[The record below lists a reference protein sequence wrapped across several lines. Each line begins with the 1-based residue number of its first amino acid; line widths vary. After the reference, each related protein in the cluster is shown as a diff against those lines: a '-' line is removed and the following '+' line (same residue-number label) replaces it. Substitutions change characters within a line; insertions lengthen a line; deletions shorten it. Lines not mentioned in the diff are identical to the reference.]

1 MTRILAGD
9 VVLLVA
15 FLLLVLR
22 IVRPWPMKPIGPVL
36 RRHPVTF
43 LGRLRMMGR
52 QFLIV
57 VGAGTVLWAVGL
69 ASGWL
74 VLAIAL
80 CELAL
85 IVIPVHYD
93 ITAEGIR
100 LGRLPLRRWTEFAG
114 AVRQPWRV
122 RLQGLA
128 GNPPMSV
135 WLSGSRDDDEFVQY
149 LKRVMRGSHRSTLP
163 AD

>member
-1 MTRILAGD
+1 MSRVLVGD
-9 VVLLVA
+9 VLLITA

-22 IVRPWPMKPIGPVL
+22 IVRPWRIKPIGPVL
-36 RRHPVTF
+36 RRHPVTL

-57 VGAGTVLWAVGL
+57 VGVGLLLWAVGW
-69 ASGWL
+69 ANGWL
-74 VLAIAL
+74 VLGIAL
-80 CELAL
+80 IEASL
-85 IVIPVHYD
+85 ILMPVHYD
-93 ITAEGIR
+93 LTSDGIR

-114 AVRQPWRV
+114 AVRQPWRI

-135 WLSGSRDDDEFVQY
+135 WLSGSRDDDEFVQE
-149 LKRVMRGSHRSTLP
+149 LKRVMRGSMRTAHP
-163 AD
+163 AN